1 MKWCQKILILSL
13 GMFPSIAL
21 AGAIDEAQPLA
32 VSLTKVLD
40 FLLLIL
46 GVLGILGMIM
56 AGVLYFFAQGNPR
69 QVITAK
75 KALLAGITGLVL
87 ALGGMVLIWTIAGL
101 LS

>member
-1 MKWCQKILILSL
+1 
-13 GMFPSIAL
+13 MFPSIAL